1 MNDNIFKYND
11 RKRVEHDEKF
21 NVFCEVYDPNLK
33 HTKKEW
39 LDILKQKGVVITR
52 MTLHRYTKK
61 YFENVTHEE
70 SVTHGE
76 CVKPQKRRSVP
87 HNFESVS
94 HEIESVSHEGSGETH
109 VESGVSYERESVSLE
124 EILESTKKNPIIREI
139 LLQERTSGT
148 KFGINP
154 DEVVPRY
161 MKSAA
166 TRKERTKTKA
176 EVFTPIEIVKQMN
189 DSFDK
194 DYKGS
199 DLDYIKRTSLEVT
212 CGEAPFLTTRYDPY
226 TGRTIPIDERVGLLD
241 RKLQH
246 IHTDNETEWCI
257 QAEFALKSTFGF
269 EWQEDSLYIAR
280 MNVLLSVVES
290 FIDKFGRT
298 PKGFERWAEIVS
310 YNLFRMDGVSLCLP
324 ETETPALVMNWEDG
338 KMERFDGEEDS
349 LPTTKRNT
357 RRKGDKR
364 S

>member
-11 RKRVEHDEKF
+11 RKRAEHDKRF
-21 NVFCEVYDPNLK
+21 NVFCEVYDPNQN

-39 LDILKQKGVVITR
+39 LDILKEKGVDITR
-52 MTLHRYTKK
+52 MTLFRYTKK
-61 YFENVTHEE
+61 YFEKVT
-70 SVTHGE
+70 
-76 CVKPQKRRSVP
+76 
-87 HNFESVS
+87 
-94 HEIESVSHEGSGETH
+94 HEIESVTI
-109 VESGVSYERESVSLE
+109 E

-139 LLQERTSGT
+139 LLQERTTGM

-161 MKSAA
+161 MKSSAVK
-166 TRKERTKTKA
+166 KERTKTKA

-290 FIDKFGRT
+290 FIDKFGRM
-298 PKGFERWAEIVS
+298 PKGVERWAEIVS